1 LKKANISVKTYKKI
15 VALIQKM
22 GWRDFT
28 TKDLAAHLEMTE
40 RNVRRIVTDMCEVE
54 LAQCVGQEAY
64 ATRGRPSK
72 IYRLL

>member
-1 LKKANISVKTYKKI
+1 MKWNC
-15 VALIQKM
+15 
-22 GWRDFT
+22 FT
-28 TKDLAAHLEMTE
+28 TKELATHLEMTE

-54 LAQCVGQEAY
+54 LAQCIGQETY